1 MGEQLRGKSIKKS
14 FGEFKWKINKQQD
27 MLWENL
33 TLSKSV
39 KKVMGKVKVKQ
50 KINKD
55 LTPSCCLD

>member
-1 MGEQLRGKSIKKS
+1 M
-14 FGEFKWKINKQQD
+14 GEFKWKINKQQD

-50 KINKD
+50 KINKNV
-55 LTPSCCLD
+55 TPSCCLD